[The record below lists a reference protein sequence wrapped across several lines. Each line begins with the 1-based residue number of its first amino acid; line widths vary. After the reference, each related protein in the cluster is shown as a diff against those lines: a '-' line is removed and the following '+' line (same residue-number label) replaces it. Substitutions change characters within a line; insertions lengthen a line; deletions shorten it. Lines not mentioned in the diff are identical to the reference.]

1 MGYILRDEIIIRRP
15 IVFLCGP
22 YCQKT
27 NKSDRRNILRKCFKD
42 NFKDGVLPLI
52 IDDFLT
58 EENIK
63 DPQIN
68 IQLMEEIFAS
78 ISQKTYIFLDTLSAA
93 SELGLFMNHAFL
105 NKVVAYIPKESDILN
120 KKNVGYFVKDVIL
133 KMNSRQAKYIEYR
146 PAITRILIAT
156 DYDVKHYGF
165 INDIVP

>member
-1 MGYILRDEIIIRRP
+1 MKV
-15 IVFLCGP
+15 IVFLWTILS
-22 YCQKT
+22 KT

-78 ISQKTYIFLDTLSAA
+78 ISENIYFLDTLSCCI
-93 SELGLFMNHAFL
+93 GTG
-105 NKVVAYIPKESDILN
+105 VVYEPR
-120 KKNVGYFVKDVIL
+120 VL
-133 KMNSRQAKYIEYR
+133 K
-146 PAITRILIAT
+146 
-156 DYDVKHYGF
+156 
-165 INDIVP
+165 

>member
-93 SELGLFMNHAFL
+93 SELGLFMN
-105 NKVVAYIPKESDILN
+105 
-120 KKNVGYFVKDVIL
+120 
-133 KMNSRQAKYIEYR
+133 
-146 PAITRILIAT
+146 TRS
-156 DYDVKHYGF
+156 
-165 INDIVP
+165 

>member
-1 MGYILRDEIIIRRP
+1 MFFMWTILS
-15 IVFLCGP
+15 
-22 YCQKT
+22 KT

-78 ISQKTYIFLDTLSAA
+78 ISQKTYIFW
-93 SELGLFMNHAFL
+93 
-105 NKVVAYIPKESDILN
+105 I
-120 KKNVGYFVKDVIL
+120 
-133 KMNSRQAKYIEYR
+133 
-146 PAITRILIAT
+146 
-156 DYDVKHYGF
+156 HYLLHRNWGCL
-165 INDIVP
+165 